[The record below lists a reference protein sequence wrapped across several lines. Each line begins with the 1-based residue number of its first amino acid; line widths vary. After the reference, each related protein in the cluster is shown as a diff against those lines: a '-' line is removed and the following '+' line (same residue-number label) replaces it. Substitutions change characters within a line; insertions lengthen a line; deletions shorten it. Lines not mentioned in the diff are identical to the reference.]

1 MNTNNEP
8 NHQLTT
14 TNTELSRQEL
24 RLARIKTT
32 KLARKKRLAFIRII
46 SILLI
51 LISIL
56 IGFGIYKVLTMK
68 SDTTPTSTTSETPAD
83 ALVIQTPEPEQP
95 LTFEDVRPGQNT
107 ATAEQHKTNGLA
119 ICMYHF
125 VYDASNPPESV
136 DANYIEQGA
145 LREEFQYLIDNDYF
159 FPTWEEVRQYIDGEL
174 DLPEKSVVLT
184 FDDAAQSFLD
194 LGIPIAEE
202 IGVPITSFVI
212 TSWGGAETVENYA
225 TPYVTFQSHSHDMHK
240 AGGTI
245 GHGGIFPALSLE
257 DGVADLKASIDVC
270 GNNDAFAYPFGD
282 YTDTCVEALK
292 EAGFLC
298 GVTTEPGRVF
308 PGDNP
313 YLLPRVRMLE
323 GQSLSSFISRVE

>member
-1 MNTNNEP
+1 MNINNESK
-8 NHQLTT
+8 HQLT
-14 TNTELSRQEL
+14 NTDSELSRQEL
-24 RLARIKTT
+24 RLARIKKT
-32 KLARKKRLAFIRII
+32 KLAHKKRLAFIRII
-46 SILLI
+46 SIILI
-51 LISIL
+51 LILVL
-56 IGFGIYKVLTMK
+56 IGFGIYKVLSISSNTN
-68 SDTTPTSTTSETPAD
+68 SPSPTSETPAD
-83 ALVIQTPEPEQP
+83 ALVIEIPEEEQP
-95 LTFEDVRPGQNT
+95 LTFEDVRPGKNT
-107 ATAEQHKTNGLA
+107 ATTEQHKTNGLA

-136 DANYIEQGA
+136 DANYIEQDA

-174 DLPEKSVVLT
+174 NLPEKSVVLT

-245 GHGGIFPALSLE
+245 GHGGIFPALSVE
-257 DGVADLKASIDVC
+257 DGVADLKTSIDIC
-270 GNNDAFAYPFGD
+270 GNNEAFAYPFGD